1 MKILLVIDVQQRY
14 LKNYKPDLVKRVNN
28 RISEAVKADIP
39 VVYVRNT
46 GRSGKDENFDLA
58 ESLLIESDC
67 IFKKRL
73 PSAFSNADFEL
84 FLNKMKVETINVV
97 GVDGRCCVSRTV
109 MDALDRGYEVHLL
122 MDAIEAHN
130 DKFYYTE
137 LKTMEQKGAL
147 ACMKLEKM

>member
-58 ESLLIESDC
+58 EGLLIESDC

-73 PSAFSNADFEL
+73 PSAFSNDEFEL

-109 MDALDRGYEVHLL
+109 LDALDRGYGVHLL

>member
-58 ESLLIESDC
+58 EGLLIESDC

-73 PSAFSNADFEL
+73 PSAFSNDEFEL

-109 MDALDRGYEVHLL
+109 LDALDRGYGVHLL

-130 DKFYYTE
+130 DKFYYAE

>member
-14 LKNYKPDLVKRVNN
+14 LKNYKPDLVNRVNN
-28 RISEAVKADIP
+28 RISEAVEADIP

-58 ESLLIESDC
+58 EGLLIKSDC

-109 MDALDRGYEVHLL
+109 MDALEKGYKVNLL
-122 MDAIEAHN
+122 MDAIEAHS
-130 DKFYYTE
+130 DKFYFTE
-137 LKTMEQKGAL
+137 LKTMEQNGAV
-147 ACMKLEKM
+147 AHMKLEKM

>member
-67 IFKKRL
+67 VFKKRL
-73 PSAFSNADFEL
+73 PSAFSNDEFEL

-109 MDALDRGYEVHLL
+109 MDALDRGYGVHLL

-137 LKTMEQKGAL
+137 LRTMEQKGAL

>member
-58 ESLLIESDC
+58 EDLLIESDC

-73 PSAFSNADFEL
+73 PSAFSNDEFEL

-109 MDALDRGYEVHLL
+109 MDALDRGYGVHLL

-130 DKFYYTE
+130 DKFYYAE

>member
-14 LKNYKPDLVKRVNN
+14 LKNYKPDLVNRVNN
-28 RISEAVKADIP
+28 RISEAVEADIP

-58 ESLLIESDC
+58 EGLLIESDC
-67 IFKKRL
+67 VFKKRL
-73 PSAFSNADFEL
+73 PSAFSNADFEM
-84 FLNKMKVETINVV
+84 FLNKMNVETINVV

-109 MDALDRGYEVHLL
+109 MDALDKGYGVHLL

-137 LKTMEQKGAL
+137 LKTMEQKAAL
-147 ACMKLEKM
+147 AFMKLEKM